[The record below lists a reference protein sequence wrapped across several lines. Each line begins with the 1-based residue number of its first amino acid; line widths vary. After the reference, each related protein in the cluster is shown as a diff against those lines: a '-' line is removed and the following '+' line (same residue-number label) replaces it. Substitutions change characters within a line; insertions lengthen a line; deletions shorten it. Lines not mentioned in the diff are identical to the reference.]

1 MSGYF
6 PVESDSNGSTKDRLA
21 FRVAVHAGV
30 QLIGCFIRRAPTGPL
45 PGTPEQVQQAIQLG
59 TDFVVK
65 GQAKDRAWFQ
75 SSVLAPLFV

>member
-6 PVESDSNGSTKDRLA
+6 PNGTNDSFA
-21 FRVAVHAGV
+21 FRIAIHTGV

-45 PGTPEQVQQAIQLG
+45 PGTQEQVEQAIQLG

-65 GQAKDRAWFQ
+65 GWTKDRAWHEG
-75 SSVLAPLFV
+75 SILAPLFK